1 MVKSEC
7 KSHFNKNHVLSAT
20 LMLVCKLAPTCRGQR
35 KTKERDRVLQI
46 GRWQLNSATELA
58 YEAYLRCP
66 QDDWVS
72 TPARLLQIYME
83 ALMRVMHSVQMVSMA
98 PYSLKIV
105 PLK

>member
-1 MVKSEC
+1 MQRAK
-7 KSHFNKNHVLSAT
+7 KD
-20 LMLVCKLAPTCRGQR
+20 QR
-35 KTKERDRVLQI
+35 KRQSAPD
-46 GRWQLNSATELA
+46 WQVAVE